1 MGSAPGG
8 GHSWR
13 HLERDPEALDRLSKL
28 NTTAPGSAP
37 HRAAAPPGIGVP
49 TVATPPA
56 FVPCHD
62 LAVIAVATSEAPPA
76 LASAAAPAP
85 AAIRNPIDW
94 SAFERQ
100 CRALLPARGVVAA
113 RQELLAY
120 DCDGL
125 TLDRHQPPL
134 VVLPETTDQVA
145 AVVRLCHQQG
155 VPFVARGSGTGLSGG
170 AVAETGAL
178 VIATSR
184 MRSILDLDL
193 ANRRITVQPGVINS
207 WVTRAVCGEGYYYA
221 PDPSSQVV
229 CSIGGN
235 VAENSGGVHC
245 LKYGVTSNHV
255 LELEVVLPDGTVTRL
270 GSGLAET
277 PELDLRG
284 VFIGSEGTLG
294 IATAITLRLLR
305 SPQSV
310 AVLLADFAAMEA
322 AGEAVRKVTVAG
334 VLPAGMEIMDNF
346 TINAVNDLFGFD
358 EYPRDAA
365 AVLLIELD
373 GQAGEVAAA
382 LEIAERLCFE
392 AGAGTV
398 RRATDPE
405 ERALLWKGRKSAFAA
420 VGRITPTYYVQDG
433 VVPRSALPRVLA
445 AIEALG
451 RQYGLPVANVFH
463 AGDGNLHP
471 LILYRADEP
480 DVTRRVQELGADIL
494 RLCIEAGGSITGEHG
509 VGSDKRCY
517 LDWMFAPDDLATMT
531 LVRQAFDPQGLANPG
546 KIFPTPSSCGESSR
560 RRLELG
566 GRRPELGRVE
576 LF

>member
-1 MGSAPGG
+1 MQ
-8 GHSWR
+8 
-13 HLERDPEALDRLSKL
+13 D
-28 NTTAPGSAP
+28 
-37 HRAAAPPGIGVP
+37 
-49 TVATPPA
+49 
-56 FVPCHD
+56 
-62 LAVIAVATSEAPPA
+62 
-76 LASAAAPAP
+76 
-85 AAIRNPIDW
+85 PIDW
-94 SAFERQ
+94 AAIERQ
-100 CRALLPARGVVAA
+100 CRAILPARGVVAA

-125 TLDRHQPPL
+125 TLNRHQPPL
-134 VVLPETTDQVA
+134 VVLPETTEQVSA
-145 AVVRLCHQQG
+145 LVRLCHQQG

-170 AVAETGAL
+170 AVAETAAL

-255 LELEVVLPDGTVTRL
+255 LELEVVLPDGSVTRL

-305 SPQSV
+305 TPQSV
-310 AVLLADFAAMEA
+310 AVMLADFAAMES
-322 AGEAVRKVTVAG
+322 AGEAVRTVTAAG

-382 LEIAERLCFE
+382 LDLAESLCLQ
-392 AGAGTV
+392 AGARSV

-405 ERALLWKGRKSAFAA
+405 DRALLWKGRKSAFAA

-480 DVTRRVQELGADIL
+480 DVAQRVQELGADIL
-494 RLCIEAGGSITGEHG
+494 RLCIAAGGSITGEHG

-517 LDWMFAPDDLATMT
+517 LDLMFAPADLATMT

-560 RRLELG
+560 RRTELAVL
-566 GRRPELGRVE
+566 RPDRDPIE

>member
-1 MGSAPGG
+1 VPVSVPALTPAP
-8 GHSWR
+8 S
-13 HLERDPEALDRLSKL
+13 LEDGPPRL
-28 NTTAPGSAP
+28 A
-37 HRAAAPPGIGVP
+37 I
-49 TVATPPA
+49 
-56 FVPCHD
+56 D
-62 LAVIAVATSEAPPA
+62 WAVI
-76 LASAAAPAP
+76 
-85 AAIRNPIDW
+85 
-94 SAFERQ
+94 ERR
-100 CRALLPARGVVAA
+100 CRAILPARAVVAA

-125 TLDRHQPPL
+125 TLHRSQPPL

-145 AVVRLCHQQG
+145 AVVRLCAAEG

-170 AVAETGAL
+170 AVAEQPAL

-184 MRSILDLDL
+184 MRSVLDLDL
-193 ANRRITVQPGVINS
+193 ANRRVTVQPGVINS
-207 WVTRAVCGEGYYYA
+207 WVTRAVAGAGFYYA

-255 LELEVVLPDGTVTRL
+255 LELEVVLPDGSVTRL
-270 GSGLAET
+270 GSGLPET

-305 SPQSV
+305 TPQSV
-310 AVLLADFAAMEA
+310 AVLLADFTAMEA
-322 AGEAVRKVTVAG
+322 AGEAVRLVTAAG

-346 TINAVNDLFGFD
+346 TLNAVDDLFGVD

-373 GQAGEVAAA
+373 GQEGEVAAA
-382 LEIAERLCFE
+382 VEVAAGLCRQ
-392 AGAGTV
+392 AGARTI
-398 RRATDPE
+398 RRASGEAD
-405 ERALLWKGRKSAFAA
+405 RALLWKGRKSAFAA

-445 AIEALG
+445 AIEGLS
-451 RQYGLPVANVFH
+451 RRFDLPVANVFH

-471 LILYRADEP
+471 LILYRAGEEG
-480 DVTRRVQELGADIL
+480 VTERVQQLGAEIL

-509 VGSDKRCY
+509 IGNDKRCY
-517 LDWMFAPDDLATMT
+517 LDWMFGPDDMATMQ
-531 LVRQAFDPQGLANPG
+531 LVRRAFDPQSLANPG
-546 KIFPTPSSCGESSR
+546 KIFPTPASCGESSR
-560 RRLELG
+560 RVSAAAIRTG
-566 GRRPELGRVE
+566 VE